1 MLCCATKYLLL
12 RRLEKM
18 ASIPTRHTI
27 ATSSSGLFNKW
38 LAIRVAFMVA
48 FMMLMW
54 DRVRMIRS
62 LHMQKEVFAPTQ
74 LVPLSKR
81 NNKKHTK
88 LLQSKSIQNN
98 NTKQSVNTMTSV
110 SSPACRPHF
119 QVALPDG
126 KWTNSTKFTRIYFYH
141 VRKAGVSK

>member
-1 MLCCATKYLLL
+1 
-12 RRLEKM
+12 M
-18 ASIPTRHTI
+18 ASIPTRRTT
-27 ATSSSGLFNKW
+27 ATSSSSVLCNKW

-48 FMMLMW
+48 FVMLMW

>member
-27 ATSSSGLFNKW
+27 ATSSSVLCNKW
-38 LAIRVAFMVA
+38 RAIRVAFMVA

-54 DRVRMIRS
+54 DRVWMIRS

-74 LVPLSKR
+74 LLPPSKR
-81 NNKKHTK
+81 
-88 LLQSKSIQNN
+88 QSKSIQII
-98 NTKQSVNTMTSV
+98 NTKKSVNTMTSV
-110 SSPACRPHF
+110 LSPACRPHF
-119 QVALPDG
+119 QLALPDG
-126 KWTNSTKFTRIYFYH
+126 NWTNSTKFTRIYFYH